1 MKKKHKKI
9 LISLIALGAVG
20 ATALGATL
28 VGCTVSSRNANSEY
42 KKKLYELINKTKSEL
57 AFLTDDKR
65 EEVVKFIEVVS
76 QFQNELSNKSIKFKD
91 KYNEL
96 SKLYAEFNSSIIEQE
111 KTKLTNLIYK
121 TKKLLESEF
130 ADEKYFDIVN
140 QIKSLLDK
148 NSIKPEDNFTSYVP
162 LIQSQNEILKA
173 VEKANSYKNKLIENE
188 KNNQDK
194 VAQELENKQNALI
207 DKVNKIK
214 EQYLKNYPSLND
226 FKLNSTLSPLNDLVN
241 KILDSAK
248 DMEVE
253 QINENTTK
261 LNDLLKKTLNELNA
275 YNEDKEKSLKNYQN
289 NLSALNELK
298 NTLVA
303 NNSYELLDKVN
314 TYLSTLPTEEQLSN
328 FSKEQLDE
336 KAEQISIVVENVVSS
351 INEVKLK
358 QQYLKSLYDKVIA
371 NELEKYNDY
380 PEIKEEF
387 KKSLDKSIDNYQNV
401 MDMNELNNRV
411 QSIKDANTKA
421 KSDLEKAHNAALH
434 EAKVEQLK
442 NLIEFIKENQLKDYE
457 TIKESEI
464 KKILSE
470 LNDAT
475 TDAENNISNLNDHEI
490 DEKINLLNNIIDKTN
505 TSLTNYNNQKDE
517 AIKQLNEDIKNGT
530 TLLDS
535 LADPNLDKFKQELS
549 KIIDDANSLDTNI
562 ATLTDINNLSSKLN
576 DKSTKI
582 TAIANLYEEIKK
594 AKQEVSNA
602 LENKPEYQTIQDN
615 FDNIVN
621 NLLENINLDQ
631 EQELFD
637 QNITQL
643 LEQLNQAKDN
653 ALIDKYR
660 TDINAEVSYWNEN
673 ERLNN
678 DFTYIESTDLASD
691 IKTSFDNASN
701 NQDYSLEQIKE
712 SFDTMNSK
720 VLEGYKDILNKL
732 VAKVEAENYNYDLY
746 PELKTKLDKAKALST
761 STNSRELQAKFTEL
775 KDEYEKVK
783 TAESTR
789 LSLLEELK
797 NKISESQTF
806 DTNTKNNARFSQI
819 KTDIQT
825 AISSA
830 NEGTVENLSH
840 GEIEK
845 RLAAITQAL
854 ETVTNAK
861 AAEEQA
867 AETNKATYESIIK
880 QINAE
885 EAKIMYE
892 PLYAN
897 IKTTMRNNT
906 NSIVNENTPKID
918 DLHSSTIA
926 ELNTK
931 LSKILEDSK
940 QAKANKY
947 KEIKNQLTELSSQ
960 FDNKYTSFSTLVQ
973 GEQWFA
979 GKNYSEDFKNKART
993 YATKMKVK
1001 ADKYKEYL
1009 ATENADI
1016 FSMFGYSRSYEFLL
1030 KFMEWFENVAAV
1042 STQDEFITNT
1052 TKAASLD
1059 EMINLHYNFDT
1070 TSSFRSSVLFTGA
1083 SSSDNYRNIF
1093 NTNIYLDSGYQKEI
1107 YKDYINKQGQN
1118 LYVRDAKNEELWNKN
1133 GLIPL
1138 IWNTQQWMDYLF
1150 SPSFLASVDASNPMF
1165 RSNLYNNVF
1174 VKAENDDTVIGNNAR
1189 PHVVMRR
1196 WFSAKYLV
1204 ELQSKFISN
1213 KKTYPEIN
1221 FTADKLLD

>member
-28 VGCTVSSRNANSEY
+28 VGCTVSSRNTNSEY

-76 QFQNELSNKSIKFKD
+76 QFQNELSNKSINFKD

-111 KTKLTNLIYK
+111 KTKLTNLIDK

-130 ADEKYFDIVN
+130 ADEKYSDIVN

-148 NSIKPEDNFTSYVP
+148 NLIKPEDNFTSYVP

-194 VAQELENKQNALI
+194 VAQELENKRNALI

-214 EQYLKNYPSLND
+214 DQYLKNYPSLND
-226 FKLNSTLSPLNDLVN
+226 FKLNSTLSPLNGLVN

-248 DMEVE
+248 DMKVE

-261 LNDLLKKTLNELNA
+261 LNDLLKKTLNELNT

-314 TYLSTLPTEEQLSN
+314 TYLSTLPTKEQLSN

-387 KKSLDKSIDNYQNV
+387 KKSLDKSIDNYQNA
-401 MDMNELNNRV
+401 MDMNELNNRIK
-411 QSIKDANTKA
+411 SIKDANTKA

-457 TIKESEI
+457 AIKESEI
-464 KKILSE
+464 KNILSE

-517 AIKQLNEDIKNGT
+517 AIKQLNEDIKNAT

-549 KIIDDANSLDTNI
+549 KIIDDANSLDTNVS
-562 ATLTDINNLSSKLN
+562 TLTDINNLSSKLN

-701 NQDYSLEQIKE
+701 NQNYSLEQIKE

-775 KDEYEKVK
+775 KDEFEKVK
-783 TAESTR
+783 TAERAR
-789 LSLLEELK
+789 LSSLEKLK
-797 NKISESQTF
+797 NKIAESQTF
-806 DTNTKNNARFSQI
+806 DANTKDNARFSQI
-819 KTDIQT
+819 KTDIKT
-825 AISSA
+825 AINSA
-830 NEGTVENLSH
+830 NEGTIENLSQA
-840 GEIEK
+840 EIEK
-845 RLAAITQAL
+845 RLTALTQAL
-854 ETVTNAK
+854 ETATNAK
-861 AAEEQA
+861 AAEEKA

-892 PLYAN
+892 PLYTN
-897 IKTTMRNNT
+897 IKTTMRSNT
-906 NSIVNENTPKID
+906 DSILNENTPKID

-940 QAKANKY
+940 QAEADKY
-947 KEIKNQLTELSSQ
+947 KEIKDRLTELSTQ
-960 FDNKYTSFSTLVQ
+960 FDTKYTAFSTLVQ
-973 GEQWFA
+973 GDQWFA
-979 GKNYSEDFKNKART
+979 NKKYSNDFKNKART

-1001 ADKYKEYL
+1001 TDKYKEYL
-1009 ATENADI
+1009 TSENADI

-1042 STQDEFITNT
+1042 STQDDFVIDN
-1052 TKAASLD
+1052 TKAEMLN
-1059 EMINLHYNFDT
+1059 EMINLHYNNDT
-1070 TSSFRSSVLFTGA
+1070 TYAYRKSVLFTGA
-1083 SSSDNYRNIF
+1083 SGSENYKNTF
-1093 NTNIYLDSGYQKEI
+1093 NTNIYSGYGYQKDI

-1118 LYVRDAKNEELWNKN
+1118 LDLRDSKNEELWNKN

-1165 RSNLYNNVF
+1165 RSNLYNNIF
-1174 VKAENDDTVIGNNAR
+1174 VKAENDDSVIANEAR

-1204 ELQSKFISN
+1204 ALEKQFISN
-1213 KKTYPEIN
+1213 KTKYPEIN
-1221 FTADKLLD
+1221 FTADRLLD

>member
-28 VGCTVSSRNANSEY
+28 VGCTVSSSNTNSEY

-65 EEVVKFIEVVS
+65 EEVVKFIELVS
-76 QFQNELSNKSIKFKD
+76 QFQNELSNKSINFKD

-96 SKLYAEFNSSIIEQE
+96 SKLYAEFNLSIIEQE
-111 KTKLTNLIYK
+111 KTNLTNLIDK

-130 ADEKYFDIVN
+130 ADEKYSDIVN

-173 VEKANSYKNKLIENE
+173 IEKANSYKNQLIENE

-214 EQYLKNYPSLND
+214 KQYLKNYPSLND
-226 FKLNSTLSPLNDLVN
+226 FKLNSTLSPLNDLAN

-261 LNDLLKKTLNELNA
+261 LNDLLKKTLNELNT

-303 NNSYELLDKVN
+303 NNSYEILDKVN

-401 MDMNELNNRV
+401 MDMNELNNRI

-464 KKILSE
+464 KNILSE

-505 TSLTNYNNQKDE
+505 TSITNYNNQKDE
-517 AIKQLNEDIKNGT
+517 AIKQLNEDIKNAT

-535 LADPNLDKFKQELS
+535 LADQNLDKFKQELS
-549 KIIDDANSLDTNI
+549 KIIDDANSLDTNV
-562 ATLTDINNLSSKLN
+562 ATLADINNLSSKLN

-602 LENKPEYQTIQDN
+602 LENKTEYQTIQDN

-631 EQELFD
+631 KQELFD

-643 LEQLNQAKDN
+643 LEQLNKAKDN

-732 VAKVEAENYNYDLY
+732 VTKVEAENYNYDLY
-746 PELKTKLDKAKALST
+746 PELKTKLDEAKALST

-783 TAESTR
+783 TTERAR
-789 LSLLEELK
+789 LSSLEKLK
-797 NKISESQTF
+797 NKIAESQTF
-806 DTNTKNNARFSQI
+806 DANTKDNARFSQI
-819 KTDIQT
+819 KTDIKT
-825 AISSA
+825 AINLA
-830 NEGTVENLSH
+830 NEGTIENLSQA
-840 GEIEK
+840 EIEK
-845 RLAAITQAL
+845 RLTVLTQAL
-854 ETVTNAK
+854 ETATNAK
-861 AAEEQA
+861 AVEEQA
-867 AETNKATYESIIK
+867 AETNKTTYESIIK
-880 QINAE
+880 QIKAE
-885 EAKIMYE
+885 EIKIMYE

-897 IKTTMRNNT
+897 IKTTMRSNT
-906 NSIVNENTPKID
+906 DSIVNENTPKID

-940 QAKANKY
+940 QAEANKY
-947 KEIKNQLTELSSQ
+947 KEIKDRLTELSTQ
-960 FDNKYTSFSTLVQ
+960 FDTKYTAFSTLVQ
-973 GEQWFA
+973 GDQWFA
-979 GKNYSEDFKNKART
+979 NKKYSDDFKNKART

-1009 ATENADI
+1009 TSKNADI

-1042 STQDEFITNT
+1042 STQDEFITDNS
-1052 TKAASLD
+1052 KAELLN
-1059 EMINLHYNFDT
+1059 EMINLHYNSDT
-1070 TSSFRSSVLFTGA
+1070 TSAYRQSVLFTGA
-1083 SSSDNYRNIF
+1083 SGSENYKNTF
-1093 NTNIYLDSGYQKEI
+1093 NTNIYSEHGYQKEI

-1118 LYVRDAKNEELWNKN
+1118 LDVRDAKNEELWNKN

-1221 FTADKLLD
+1221 FTADRLLD